1 MSLKLRDGVTLYFAR
16 HGETE
21 ANIAK
26 QFSGVKDT
34 QLTPKGREQARDIG
48 TILKRELG
56 AAVSDLDD
64 ICSPLQ
70 RAKTTMRIAREAAG
84 LPALGYRTDPR
95 LIEIDLGIWDQLTD
109 AQARALDPATYDKR
123 MADKWHVRVPG
134 GENYADV
141 AKRLESFIADI
152 DRDTFAISHGAAT
165 RILRGLFAGLSWQE
179 MSSLDETQG
188 VVFCVRRGE
197 VVRFDP

>member
-1 MSLKLRDGVTLYFAR
+1 MSLALRPGVTLYFAR
-16 HGETE
+16 HGETQ

-34 QLTPKGREQARDIG
+34 PLTDNGRKQARDIG
-48 TILKRELG
+48 EILKRELG
-56 AAVSDLDD
+56 PAPDLDYVS
-64 ICSPLQ
+64 SPLQ
-70 RAKTTMRIAREAAG
+70 RAKTTMQIAREAAG

-109 AQARALDPATYDKR
+109 DEARTLDPAIFDKR

-141 AKRLESFIADI
+141 AKRLESFCADLE
-152 DRDTFAISHGAAT
+152 RDTFAISHGAAT

-179 MSSLDETQG
+179 MSNLDETQG
-188 VVFCVRRGE
+188 VVFCVRGGK

>member
-1 MSLKLRDGVTLYFAR
+1 MSLTLKGGVTLYFAR
-16 HGETE
+16 HGETQ
-21 ANIAK
+21 ANVAK
-26 QFSGVKDT
+26 QFSGVNDT
-34 QLTPKGREQARDIG
+34 PLTDNGRTQARDIG
-48 TILKRELG
+48 TILAREMG
-56 AAVSDLDD
+56 PAPDLDY

-70 RAKTTMRIAREAAG
+70 RAKTTMQIARAAAG
-84 LPALGYRTDPR
+84 LPPLGYRTDPR

-141 AKRLESFIADI
+141 AKRLSCFIAGI
-152 DRDTFAISHGAAT
+152 ERDTFAISHGATT

-188 VVFCVRRGE
+188 VVFCARGGN